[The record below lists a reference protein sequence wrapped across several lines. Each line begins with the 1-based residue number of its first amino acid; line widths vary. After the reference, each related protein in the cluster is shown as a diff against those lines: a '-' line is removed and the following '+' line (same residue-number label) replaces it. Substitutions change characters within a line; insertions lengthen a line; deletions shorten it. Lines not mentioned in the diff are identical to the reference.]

1 MVLGKSHFVYHLKLS
16 PVPSTFWHV
25 MLVSQISETRKNH
38 REIERAVEDVCCQVS
53 LIPTSTLESRDEILV
68 RGVEL

>member
-25 MLVSQISETRKNH
+25 MLVSQISAARK
-38 REIERAVEDVCCQVS
+38 IVCCHVS